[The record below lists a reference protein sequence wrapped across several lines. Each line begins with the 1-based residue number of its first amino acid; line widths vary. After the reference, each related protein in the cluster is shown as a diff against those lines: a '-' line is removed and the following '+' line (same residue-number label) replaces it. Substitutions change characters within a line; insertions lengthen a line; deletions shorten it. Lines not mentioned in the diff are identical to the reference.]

1 MYEMINQLIE
11 QDPLLSVRRTNDTR
25 RYIIA
30 KWNESHDEPLDEGE
44 LSLFLCDEKHGS
56 LTDGQKAFAR
66 ECRGEMR
73 NVYAA
78 VVFRG
83 LQYGEMLRNGMVR
96 DMAEY
101 CDIFAP
107 GFAEGGG
114 VPWAFDKAG

>member
-30 KWNESHDEPLDEGE
+30 KWNESHDKPLDEGE
-44 LSLFLCDEKHGS
+44 LNLFLCDEKYGS
-56 LTDGQKAFAR
+56 LTDEQKTFAR

-83 LQYGEMLRNGMVR
+83 LQYCEMLRNGMVR

-101 CDIFAP
+101 CEIFAP
-107 GFAEGGG
+107 GLAKGGG